1 MKFRYLRDPLFL
13 FCVALYI
20 VNRFVLRRLLH
31 DGFVHNYL
39 NDLICIPFWVPIML
53 FLMRRTGLRTEDSA
67 PRWYEILVPLII
79 WSVVFELILPRLD
92 MFRGRSFSDP
102 RDIVFYTLGAL
113 LAAVFWRIWYGRRG
127 NERKLGAGR

>member
-1 MKFRYLRDPLFL
+1 VRFRYLRDPLFM
-13 FCVALYI
+13 FCVLLYF
-20 VNRFVLRRLLH
+20 VNRLVLKPHLPNEFLH
-31 DGFVHNYL
+31 SYL

-53 FLMRRTGLRTEDSA
+53 FLMRKTGLRTEDSA
-67 PRWYEILVPLII
+67 PRSYEILVPLII

-127 NERKLGAGR
+127 NQRELGAGR